1 MVACKGNRAVA
12 ILPAVKPLGVF
23 LLAGILAAPWAVG
36 QDVVETGSYHL
47 LVAQLLTEEGDYRGA
62 LDSFEAAIA
71 LAPDDAYTRLE
82 YGRLL
87 LRLGRSQEAVAQ
99 ATVAKQVAPQLDDVL
114 LFYSEAL
121 MRLAQEDP
129 DALEKARQALE
140 EIRARQPGNI
150 EAMVTLGQIY
160 LGESRPEEA
169 AAVFRD
175 LLSRR
180 PGNRMV
186 FSLLIDSLMRAG
198 QPEQAEQA
206 MKDAL
211 EVDPGFTRV
220 RLSLAQAQSERGD
233 HASAVKTLE
242 GGPKDV
248 LVDPEV
254 RRRLAFELHQ
264 SGQYSRALQLVEEML
279 EEEPGYYPNRYLQA
293 LGLAAL
299 GREDEA
305 IVVTRD
311 LLESHPMNLDLGILL
326 ARLLESRQ
334 DPEAAEETLRA
345 MERRLRSAGQVEDA
359 NQARIQRGLV
369 LVRQTRWDK
378 VVGLFE
384 PLIGREVPLS
394 DVDMAMI
401 LVEALVRSD
410 RPEEALEVLSRI
422 EPGTLAQRRG
432 WARQAEILLG
442 LGRDREAEQ
451 LLARLAERGTLEDL
465 TLLAEVYQTHERY
478 EESIP
483 ALERALELDPGS
495 TSLLFWLAAA
505 HERSGKKRQAEDLL
519 QQVLDIDPQFAP
531 ALNYLGYMWAEA
543 GENLEQAL
551 ALVQQAVELEPEN
564 GAFND
569 SLGWA
574 HFQLGQYEEARGFLE
589 KAASLVGDDAVVFEH
604 LGDLY
609 VALGSPD
616 KARIYYERALDLED
630 ENSAAVRDKLNRLAP
645 P

>member
-1 MVACKGNRAVA
+1 
-12 ILPAVKPLGVF
+12 
-23 LLAGILAAPWAVG
+23 
-36 QDVVETGSYHL
+36 
-47 LVAQLLTEEGDYRGA
+47 
-62 LDSFEAAIA
+62 
-71 LAPDDAYTRLE
+71 
-82 YGRLL
+82 
-87 LRLGRSQEAVAQ
+87 
-99 ATVAKQVAPQLDDVL
+99 
-114 LFYSEAL
+114 
-121 MRLAQEDP
+121 
-129 DALEKARQALE
+129 
-140 EIRARQPGNI
+140 
-150 EAMVTLGQIY
+150 MVTLGQIY

-169 AAVFRD
+169 AAVFKD

-180 PGNRMV
+180 SGNRMV
-186 FSLLIDSLMRAG
+186 FSLLIDSLMRAD
-198 QPEQAEQA
+198 QPEQAEQV
-206 MKDAL
+206 MRDAL
-211 EVDPGFTRV
+211 EVDPGFTRA

-233 HASAVKTLE
+233 HASAVTTLE
-242 GGPKDV
+242 AGPKEV
-248 LVDPEV
+248 LADPEV

-279 EEEPGYYPNRYLQA
+279 AEEPGYFPNRYLQA

-305 IVVTRD
+305 ILITRD

-334 DPEAAEETLRA
+334 EPEAAEETLRA
-345 MERRLRSAGQVEDA
+345 LERRLRSAGQLEDA
-359 NQARIQRGLV
+359 NQARIQRGLM
-369 LVRQTRWDK
+369 LSRQARWNK

-384 PLIGREVPLS
+384 PLMGREVPLS

-410 RPEEALEVLSRI
+410 RPEEALDILSRI

-432 WARQAEILLG
+432 WARQAEILFG

-451 LLARLAERGTLEDL
+451 LLGRLEERGTLDDL
-465 TLLAEVYQTHERY
+465 TLLAEVYQAQERY

-483 ALERALELDPGS
+483 ALERALELEPGS

-505 HERSGKKRQAEDLL
+505 NERSGKKRQAEDLL
-519 QQVLDIDPQFAP
+519 QQLLTIDPQFAP

-551 ALVQQAVELEPEN
+551 AMVQQAVALEPEN

-589 KAASLVGDDAVVFEH
+589 KAASLVGDDPVVFEH

-616 KARIYYERALDLED
+616 KARKYYERALDLEA
-630 ENSAAVRDKLNRLAP
+630 ENADAVRDKLNRLTTP
-645 P
+645 

>member
-1 MVACKGNRAVA
+1 
-12 ILPAVKPLGVF
+12 
-23 LLAGILAAPWAVG
+23 
-36 QDVVETGSYHL
+36 
-47 LVAQLLTEEGDYRGA
+47 
-62 LDSFEAAIA
+62 
-71 LAPDDAYTRLE
+71 
-82 YGRLL
+82 
-87 LRLGRSQEAVAQ
+87 
-99 ATVAKQVAPQLDDVL
+99 
-114 LFYSEAL
+114 
-121 MRLAQEDP
+121 
-129 DALEKARQALE
+129 
-140 EIRARQPGNI
+140 
-150 EAMVTLGQIY
+150 
-160 LGESRPEEA
+160 
-169 AAVFRD
+169 
-175 LLSRR
+175 
-180 PGNRMV
+180 
-186 FSLLIDSLMRAG
+186 
-198 QPEQAEQA
+198 
-206 MKDAL
+206 
-211 EVDPGFTRV
+211 
-220 RLSLAQAQSERGD
+220 
-233 HASAVKTLE
+233 
-242 GGPKDV
+242 
-248 LVDPEV
+248 
-254 RRRLAFELHQ
+254 
-264 SGQYSRALQLVEEML
+264 
-279 EEEPGYYPNRYLQA
+279 
-293 LGLAAL
+293 
-299 GREDEA
+299 
-305 IVVTRD
+305 
-311 LLESHPMNLDLGILL
+311 MNLDLGILL

-369 LVRQTRWDK
+369 LVRQARWDK

>member
-1 MVACKGNRAVA
+1 MVACKGSGAVA
-12 ILPAVKPLGVF
+12 ILPAVKPLWVV
-23 LLAGILAAPWAVG
+23 LLAGILTAPWAAG
-36 QDVVETGSYHL
+36 QGVEETSSYHL
-47 LVAQLLTEEGDYRGA
+47 LVAHLLTEEGDYRGA

-71 LAPDDAYTRLE
+71 LSPDDVYARLE

-129 DALEKARQALE
+129 TALEKARQALE

-180 PGNRMV
+180 SGNRMV
-186 FSLLIDSLMRAG
+186 FSLLIDALMRA
-198 QPEQAEQA
+198 EQAEQA
-206 MKDAL
+206 EQATKDAL
-211 EVDPGFTRV
+211 EVDPGFTRA

-248 LVDPEV
+248 LADPEV

-279 EEEPGYYPNRYLQA
+279 AEEPGYYPNRYLQA

-299 GREDEA
+299 GRENEA

-334 DPEAAEETLRA
+334 EPEAAEETLRA
-345 MERRLRSAGQVEDA
+345 MEKRLREAWLRLRDAGVQRLSSDGH
-359 NQARIQRGLV
+359 RI
-369 LVRQTRWDK
+369 
-378 VVGLFE
+378 
-384 PLIGREVPLS
+384 P
-394 DVDMAMI
+394 
-401 LVEALVRSD
+401 
-410 RPEEALEVLSRI
+410 
-422 EPGTLAQRRG
+422 
-432 WARQAEILLG
+432 
-442 LGRDREAEQ
+442 
-451 LLARLAERGTLEDL
+451 
-465 TLLAEVYQTHERY
+465 
-478 EESIP
+478 
-483 ALERALELDPGS
+483 
-495 TSLLFWLAAA
+495 
-505 HERSGKKRQAEDLL
+505 SG
-519 QQVLDIDPQFAP
+519 
-531 ALNYLGYMWAEA
+531 
-543 GENLEQAL
+543 
-551 ALVQQAVELEPEN
+551 
-564 GAFND
+564 
-569 SLGWA
+569 
-574 HFQLGQYEEARGFLE
+574 
-589 KAASLVGDDAVVFEH
+589 
-604 LGDLY
+604 
-609 VALGSPD
+609 
-616 KARIYYERALDLED
+616 
-630 ENSAAVRDKLNRLAP
+630 
-645 P
+645 